1 MEGKCVLFKLL
12 GNVDVMPICINKRQD
27 VDEEIRAI
35 KHYGT
40 NYAAINMEDVS
51 APSCFKIETD
61 LRVLLQKAV
70 FHDDQHGTAIIILAG
85 LMNATQVVKKDLR
98 KCRIVVNGAGAAG
111 ISLVRL
117 LGKYGVEDVIMC
129 DTSGAIFEGRK
140 KGMNPVKDQIAA
152 LTNKKKIEGTLKD
165 CLASADIFIGLSA
178 GGALKPEWIKLMEK
192 QPIVFALANPDP

>member
-1 MEGKCVLFKLL
+1 
-12 GNVDVMPICINKRQD
+12 
-27 VDEEIRAI
+27 
-35 KHYGT
+35 
-40 NYAAINMEDVS
+40 MEDVS

-117 LGKYGVEDVIMC
+117 LVKYGVEDVIMC

-140 KGMNPVKDQIAA
+140 KGMNPVKD
-152 LTNKKKIEGTLKD
+152 
-165 CLASADIFIGLSA
+165 
-178 GGALKPEWIKLMEK
+178 
-192 QPIVFALANPDP
+192 